1 MQSPAALP
9 ESPPPSHPERPA
21 RGDWWAVCLCAAWCG
36 TCGIYRPLFDEL
48 ARAHPD
54 VRFEWVDI
62 EDESDIAG
70 DLDVETFPTLLIAD
84 GERAL
89 FWGPCCPRR
98 PCWRGCWPACRPQH
112 RAAQAQVARRSK
124 CLSAC
129 VPPAAR
135 SGLWVPAA
143 QLAPTTV
150 LLLFS

>member
-21 RGDWWAVCLCAAWCG
+21 RGGWWAVCLCAAWCG

-89 FWGPCCPRR
+89 FLGPLL
-98 PCWRGCWPACRPQH
+98 PQAPVLARLLASLQAAAPGSAGPSGEAQQVFERV
-112 RAAQAQVARRSK
+112 RAARGA
-124 CLSAC
+124 
-129 VPPAAR
+129 
-135 SGLWVPAA
+135 
-143 QLAPTTV
+143 
-150 LLLFS
+150 

>member
-9 ESPPPSHPERPA
+9 ESPPPSHTERPA

-89 FWGPCCPRR
+89 FLGPLL
-98 PCWRGCWPACRPQH
+98 PQAPVLARLLASLQAAAPGSAGPGGEAQQVFERV
-112 RAAQAQVARRSK
+112 RAARGA
-124 CLSAC
+124 
-129 VPPAAR
+129 
-135 SGLWVPAA
+135 
-143 QLAPTTV
+143 
-150 LLLFS
+150 

>member
-48 ARAHPD
+48 ARAHPN

-62 EDESDIAG
+62 EDESDLVD

-89 FWGPCCPRR
+89 FLGPLL
-98 PCWRGCWPACRPQH
+98 PQAPVLA
-112 RAAQAQVARRSK
+112 RLLASLQAAPGSAGAGGEAQGVFERVR
-124 CLSAC
+124 
-129 VPPAAR
+129 AAR
-135 SGLWVPAA
+135 SW
-143 QLAPTTV
+143 
-150 LLLFS
+150 

>member
-89 FWGPCCPRR
+89 FLGPLL
-98 PCWRGCWPACRPQH
+98 PQAPVLA
-112 RAAQAQVARRSK
+112 RLLASLQAAAPGSAGPGGEAQQVFERE
-124 CLSAC
+124 
-129 VPPAAR
+129 PAAR
-135 SGLWVPAA
+135 GA
-143 QLAPTTV
+143 
-150 LLLFS
+150 

>member
-21 RGDWWAVCLCAAWCG
+21 RGGWWAVCLCAAWCG

-89 FWGPCCPRR
+89 FLGPLL
-98 PCWRGCWPACRPQH
+98 PQAPVLARLLASLQAAAPGSAGPGGEAQQVFERV
-112 RAAQAQVARRSK
+112 RAARGA
-124 CLSAC
+124 
-129 VPPAAR
+129 
-135 SGLWVPAA
+135 
-143 QLAPTTV
+143 
-150 LLLFS
+150 

>member
-54 VRFEWVDI
+54 ARLEWADI
-62 EDESDIAG
+62 EDESHIAG
-70 DLDVETFPTLLIAD
+70 DLEVETFPTLLIAD

-89 FWGPCCPRR
+89 FLGPLL
-98 PCWRGCWPACRPQH
+98 PQAPVLARLLASLQAAAPGSAGPGGEAQQVFERV
-112 RAAQAQVARRSK
+112 RAARGA
-124 CLSAC
+124 
-129 VPPAAR
+129 
-135 SGLWVPAA
+135 
-143 QLAPTTV
+143 
-150 LLLFS
+150 

>member
-89 FWGPCCPRR
+89 FLGPVL
-98 PCWRGCWPACRPQH
+98 PQAPVLARLLASLQAAAPGSAGPGGEAQQVFERV
-112 RAAQAQVARRSK
+112 RAARGA
-124 CLSAC
+124 
-129 VPPAAR
+129 
-135 SGLWVPAA
+135 
-143 QLAPTTV
+143 
-150 LLLFS
+150 

>member
-89 FWGPCCPRR
+89 FLGPLL
-98 PCWRGCWPACRPQH
+98 PQAPVLARLLASLQAAATGSAGPGGEAQQVFERV
-112 RAAQAQVARRSK
+112 RAARGA
-124 CLSAC
+124 
-129 VPPAAR
+129 
-135 SGLWVPAA
+135 
-143 QLAPTTV
+143 
-150 LLLFS
+150 

>member
-48 ARAHPD
+48 AREHPD

-89 FWGPCCPRR
+89 FLGPLL
-98 PCWRGCWPACRPQH
+98 PQAPVLARLLASLQAAAPGSAGPGGEAQQVFERV
-112 RAAQAQVARRSK
+112 RAARGA
-124 CLSAC
+124 
-129 VPPAAR
+129 
-135 SGLWVPAA
+135 
-143 QLAPTTV
+143 
-150 LLLFS
+150 

>member
-9 ESPPPSHPERPA
+9 ESPPPSHPERAA

-89 FWGPCCPRR
+89 FLGPLL
-98 PCWRGCWPACRPQH
+98 PQAPVLARLLASLQAAAPGSAGPGGEAQQVFERV
-112 RAAQAQVARRSK
+112 RAARGA
-124 CLSAC
+124 
-129 VPPAAR
+129 
-135 SGLWVPAA
+135 
-143 QLAPTTV
+143 
-150 LLLFS
+150 

>member
-89 FWGPCCPRR
+89 FLGPLL
-98 PCWRGCWPACRPQH
+98 PQAPVLARLLASLQAAAPGSAGPGGEAQQVFERV
-112 RAAQAQVARRSK
+112 RAARCA
-124 CLSAC
+124 
-129 VPPAAR
+129 
-135 SGLWVPAA
+135 
-143 QLAPTTV
+143 
-150 LLLFS
+150 